1 MLVLVSFVLV
11 VMGYVLISHAFDLF
25 LYPDAAFRARINEA
39 AGIDLV
45 WFDVLVGV
53 LTVVIV
59 AGWVRAYRAERDVL
73 AGRVRPTPP
82 LWRDFY
88 ALVSREFYVADVY
101 AGLARALLAVSGRLN
116 LWLRWL

>member
-1 MLVLVSFVLV
+1 M
-11 VMGYVLISHAFDLF
+11 
-25 LYPDAAFRARINEA
+25 
-39 AGIDLV
+39 
-45 WFDVLVGV
+45 LVGV

-59 AGWVRAYRAERDVL
+59 AGWVRAYRAERDTL
-73 AGRVRPTPP
+73 AGRVRPAPP

-101 AGLARALLAVSGRLN
+101 AGLARAFLAVSARLN